1 MAGSLEH
8 HLVNQ
13 TANTPSMP
21 SQPTNFFDLPGEL
34 HNKIYCYVLLQ
45 EDSIRPFWS
54 RYDGGLGL
62 SILRTNQKIHKEA
75 KAIFYAQNSF
85 DFTLYSSSMV
95 SQFFDLIGGDGAN
108 YLQHVRMDFPAFR
121 RPDQPPDGSDS
132 PENNS
137 LQVLSILQRN
147 CPHLKTI
154 ETSLHR
160 DYDLTSSFTTV
171 VAMLDTT
178 DAQFRTLPSL
188 QKVVVEVFEDEI
200 DEALRQQMERYG
212 WSVKIVNNEKVTGEW
227 DDDRSCWGDYEDD
240 DRSFD
245 EDVDDYDIDNDSDFW
260 RRAAD

>member
-1 MAGSLEH
+1 MAGPLKH
-8 HLVNQ
+8 HPVNQ

-21 SQPTNFFDLPGEL
+21 TTFLDLPGEL
-34 HNKIYCYVLLQ
+34 HNKIYRYVLLQ
-45 EDSIRPFWS
+45 EDSIRPFWP
-54 RYDGGLGL
+54 RYDRGLGL
-62 SILRTNQKIHKEA
+62 SILRTNQKIYKEA

-85 DFTLYSSSMV
+85 DFTLYSPSMV
-95 SQFFDLIGGDGAN
+95 SRFFDLIGGEGTS

-121 RPDQPPDGSDS
+121 RLDQLPDGSGS

-137 LQVLSILQRN
+137 LQILSILQRN
-147 CPHLKTI
+147 CPQLKTI

-160 DYDLTSSFTTV
+160 DYDLTSSFMVV
-171 VAMLDTT
+171 VAMLDKTA
-178 DAQFRTLPSL
+178 AQFRTLPSL

-212 WSVKIVNNEKVTGEW
+212 WSVKVVNNEEVTGEW

-240 DRSFD
+240 DRSLD